1 MDEIVKKLM
10 ASGVSA
16 DMIEKLKS
24 GLGSNFES
32 EMMKGGLKAA
42 AAKVGIDASTLPNI
56 DFKDALEAVEELTG
70 KDLNHDGKVGDGDGK
85 TGMMEAV
92 ENAKEAIA
100 NTDMTAAKQFAQKN
114 GAGLLGRLKNFFGA

>member
-114 GAGLLGRLKNFFGA
+114 SAGLLGRLKNFFGA